1 MSMDLSA
8 PAWAPWRRAL
18 SLLNTV
24 LAVTL
29 LALPL
34 QGLSSDCTPN
44 INLPKNSK
52 AGQTQNQS
60 LSLRC
65 PVRLCSHDEPT
76 VTWCRVER
84 RGNSQCEI
92 VKSDDRISSRWG
104 EKTENEA
111 VHVLKFQFVQL
122 NDTGFYQCLA
132 AFKEMQIVGS
142 VIEVTVPDSSPSTA
156 TTEHTTVN
164 MLNSNSTSIPANSTK
179 EQLKIVV
186 YFMASAGGV
195 CLMIIIISLLVFCQ
209 RIRRGKHR
217 SSKGPETTEEVE
229 FIATSVGHENCLER
243 VKPSCPPEDEFTT
256 VPTETTYDNAHLGRR
271 PSVPL
276 SPEEDSIVYADLNYD
291 AKKAYFQIEEAGEV
305 EYATVRL
312 N

>member
-1 MSMDLSA
+1 M
-8 PAWAPWRRAL
+8 
-18 SLLNTV
+18 
-24 LAVTL
+24 
-29 LALPL
+29 L
-34 QGLSSDCTPN
+34 QGRRREDKTQRKHPHSTRPELCSACTPN
-44 INLPKNSK
+44 INVPKNSK
-52 AGQTQNQS
+52 AGQTQNHS
-60 LSLRC
+60 LSLSC
-65 PVRLCSHDEPT
+65 PVHLCSHDEPI

-84 RGNSQCEI
+84 GTSSQCEN
-92 VKSDDRISSRWG
+92 VKSDDRISSEWG

-111 VHVLKFQFVQL
+111 VHVLKFQFVQI

-132 AFKEMQIVGS
+132 AFKGMQIVGS
-142 VIEVTVPDSSPSTA
+142 VIEVSVLVSSPATA
-156 TTEHTTVN
+156 TTEHATVN
-164 MLNSNSTSIPANSTK
+164 MLNSNSTSIPANSAK

-217 SSKGPETTEEVE
+217 SSKDPETAEEVQ
-229 FIATSVGHENCLER
+229 FMATSGPENCLER
-243 VKPSCPPEDEFTT
+243 VKPSCPPEKEFTT

-276 SPEEDSIVYADLNYD
+276 SPEEDSIVYADLNYEG
-291 AKKAYFQIEEAGEV
+291 KKTYFQIEEGGEV

>member
-1 MSMDLSA
+1 MSMDVSA
-8 PAWAPWRRAL
+8 PAWAPWRRAH

-34 QGLSSDCTPN
+34 PGLGSGCTPN

-52 AGQTQNQS
+52 AGQTLNQS

-65 PVRLCSHDEPT
+65 PVKLCSNDQPN

-84 RGNSQCEI
+84 GANSQCMN
-92 VKSDDRISSRWG
+92 VKSDDRISSGWE
-104 EKTENEA
+104 EKTENEV
-111 VHVLKFQFVQL
+111 VHVLRFQFVQL
-122 NDTGFYQCLA
+122 NDTGFYKCSA
-132 AFKEMQIVGS
+132 AFKDMQIVGS
-142 VIEVTVPDSSPSTA
+142 VIEVTAPDS
-156 TTEHTTVN
+156 
-164 MLNSNSTSIPANSTK
+164 TSLPANSAK

-209 RIRRGKHR
+209 RRNRGKHR
-217 SSKGPETTEEVE
+217 SSKGPERAEEVE
-229 FIATSVGHENCLER
+229 FIATSVGPENCLER
-243 VKPSCPPEDEFTT
+243 VKPSCPPENEFTT

-291 AKKAYFQIEEAGEV
+291 AKKNYFQIEEAGEV